1 MGYLMGLAA
10 LVEIPVIIIAG
21 KQAKKYSI
29 LPLLMVGFLS
39 ATIFFIGTIFAS
51 QLWQLIL
58 LQIFNGIFIGIIA
71 SLGMILVQDLM
82 PNQVGL
88 ASTLFNNTMQLS
100 MLLASLAVAVLAN
113 SDSYYQVLQV
123 CLVFCIVST
132 LLLRLFYNSLGN
144 ILKDSELKNLAA

>member
-1 MGYLMGLAA
+1 
-10 LVEIPVIIIAG
+10 
-21 KQAKKYSI
+21 
-29 LPLLMVGFLS
+29 
-39 ATIFFIGTIFAS
+39 
-51 QLWQLIL
+51 
-58 LQIFNGIFIGIIA
+58 
-71 SLGMILVQDLM
+71 
-82 PNQVGL
+82 
-88 ASTLFNNTMQLS
+88 